1 MKINSF
7 KVKKDYFLF
16 RSIIIS
22 LIIHSCLLIIFYLI
36 NFDNELKSSK
46 KLITLKFKTYTAQAI
61 KANRRKQNQL
71 KPGKNYKS
79 NFPKVQNRIKT
90 KFIYFSKDYQN
101 VIKELAVYS
110 LKKQDSIKFKDSL
123 IVANHNFLTLK
134 YIMLERIKG
143 LKFPNYKIRDNMRKY
158 LQYMYKVKHNSFGSD
173 YPSGINNSF
182 GGIHVP
188 ISSILDLFK

>member
-1 MKINSF
+1 MNSF

-22 LIIHSCLLIIFYLI
+22 LIIHSCLLLIFYLI
-36 NFDNELKSSK
+36 NFDNKLKSSE
-46 KLITLKFKTYTAQAI
+46 KLITIKFKTYTARAI
-61 KANRRKQNQL
+61 KANRRKPNQL

-79 NFPKVQNRIKT
+79 NFPKVRNRIKT
-90 KFIYFSKDYQN
+90 KFIYFSKDFQN

-123 IVANHNFLTLK
+123 IVANHNFLSLE
-134 YIMLERIKG
+134 YIMSERIKV

-158 LQYMYKVKHNSFGSD
+158 MLYMYKVKYNLFGND
-173 YPSGINNSF
+173 YPSGTNNSF
-182 GGIHVP
+182 GGIHIP